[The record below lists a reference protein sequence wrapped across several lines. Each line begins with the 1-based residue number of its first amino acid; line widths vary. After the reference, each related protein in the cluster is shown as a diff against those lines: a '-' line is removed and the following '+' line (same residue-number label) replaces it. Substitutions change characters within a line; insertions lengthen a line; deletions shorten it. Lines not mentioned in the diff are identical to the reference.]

1 MLASRSHHCVGQT
14 LAGRSHHCVGQTL
27 AGRSHHCVGQTLAG
41 GSHGLCC
48 GCGSRKPQRRILP
61 GASTRPSRTRSLHW
75 PAIHELRFAPPVAT
89 LIPSLQDGHLQCGRR
104 SALAVRQTLGT
115 CSAADAR
122 GRLALDFCF
131 PMSQNRDM
139 GHPATTLCHSE
150 MHFGCAAGH
159 LGKCRISAT
168 LLLEP

>member
-1 MLASRSHHCVGQT
+1 MGRTLASRSHHCVGQT

-75 PAIHELRFAPPVAT
+75 PAIHGLRFAPPVAT

-104 SALAVRQTLGT
+104 SALAVRQTLAGGSHWIFAFPCRKIGT
-115 CSAADAR
+115 WGTRQPLFAILRCTSDVLR
-122 GRLALDFCF
+122 G
-131 PMSQNRDM
+131 
-139 GHPATTLCHSE
+139 TLGNVESPLHY
-150 MHFGCAAGH
+150 F
-159 LGKCRISAT
+159 
-168 LLLEP
+168 